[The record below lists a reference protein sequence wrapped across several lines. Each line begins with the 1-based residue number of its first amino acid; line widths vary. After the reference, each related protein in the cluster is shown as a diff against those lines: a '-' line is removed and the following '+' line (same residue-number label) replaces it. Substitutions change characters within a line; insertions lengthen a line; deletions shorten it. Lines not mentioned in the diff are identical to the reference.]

1 MEDAFPKCHSGD
13 DGNGTRGSVSQRLV
27 GTSLGRPWALISLL
41 PSTLCPCR
49 KLVPRD
55 PLVPEN
61 CADNPFSQEPAPTGK
76 GGGQYIFDRSHF
88 STKGRSSL
96 ALGSVVSAGEGGMTF
111 GEQWG

>member
-1 MEDAFPKCHSGD
+1 MPL
-13 DGNGTRGSVSQRLV
+13 RRQWQRDSWERISK
-27 GTSLGRPWALISLL
+27 TGRHISREAWALISLL

-49 KLVPRD
+49 KLVSRD
-55 PLVPEN
+55 PLVPKN

-76 GGGQYIFDRSHF
+76 GGGQYIFDRSRF

-96 ALGSVVSAGEGGMTF
+96 ALGSVVSAGEGGMTL